1 MFTWGKEVY
10 NLVKD
15 ATSSGDDSGSS
26 DASKTSSSD
35 SNQAYIDAL
44 MGMGGAAPVDYN
56 AMYSAMADMY
66 SKMSAMNEEKFDKYW
81 PESIK
86 MGIEA
91 SKTFDA
97 ASREQSLQS
106 TIWNQN
112 LANISNEWLANITR
126 YGNIYMREEAG
137 KMNQWMMGQVA
148 DVNAFNSE
156 QFYGALEKA
165 MPGIM
170 DTASAYK
177 ATVDQMLTGELPDV
191 VKQEIAQTAAE
202 RGMSSGVYGPALENA
217 QLRDLGIN
225 RLQYLQAGQAQ
236 IPALVGVSQALT
248 APVATPNIYQ
258 NVMMTPTPF
267 TPSPTYTTPTN
278 VAGVSQNYL
287 SAIMGQ
293 TMMQPAQGMA
303 AVGNMA
309 QIQAQTNIANTQLQ
323 YSQAMSMLNYGVQQ
337 QTLAQNQSMF
347 DQQMRAQREQNYWNM
362 AGTVLGAGAM
372 LGTSGMMGGGGAKT
386 ATPYSG
392 AGLFSP
398 IY

>member
-1 MFTWGKEVY
+1 
-10 NLVKD
+10 
-15 ATSSGDDSGSS
+15 
-26 DASKTSSSD
+26 
-35 SNQAYIDAL
+35 
-44 MGMGGAAPVDYN
+44 
-56 AMYSAMADMY
+56 
-66 SKMSAMNEEKFDKYW
+66 
-81 PESIK
+81 
-86 MGIEA
+86 
-91 SKTFDA
+91 
-97 ASREQSLQS
+97 
-106 TIWNQN
+106 
-112 LANISNEWLANITR
+112 
-126 YGNIYMREEAG
+126 
-137 KMNQWMMGQVA
+137 
-148 DVNAFNSE
+148 
-156 QFYGALEKA
+156 
-165 MPGIM
+165 
-170 DTASAYK
+170 
-177 ATVDQMLTGELPDV
+177 MLTGELPDV

-287 SAIMGQ
+287 SSIMGQ

-347 DQQMRAQREQNYWNM
+347 DQQMQAQREQNYWNM

-372 LGTSGMMGGGGAKT
+372 LGTSGMMGGGSAKT